1 MTLTNP
7 SSHPAPLMGMSRFL
21 RRGNVEPVK
30 LLDLG

>member
-1 MTLTNP
+1 MSRANP
-7 SSHPAPLMGMSRFL
+7 SSRPALPLGMSPFL